1 MDLLCTEEAQN
12 VKKKNQTSIGS
23 VSNKSKTETTAFAK
37 LDKALRSPRWQKHS
51 SALIYR
57 STKAT
62 ADLAENQRGPKLSK
76 CDIKANELYPKRVA
90 ILNVPVQ
97 CEAQAQV
104 KGSGV
109 ACQCKK

>member
-1 MDLLCTEEAQN
+1 MSSKC
-12 VKKKNQTSIGS
+12 
-23 VSNKSKTETTAFAK
+23 KTETVAFAK

-62 ADLAENQRGPKLSK
+62 ADLAANKGPNEANETS
-76 CDIKANELYPKRVA
+76 KANEPYLKRVA

-97 CEAQAQV
+97 CEAQAQMKAILLPV
-104 KGSGV
+104 NARNKMQAYGEKATEKLNEKFRSH
-109 ACQCKK
+109 

>member
-1 MDLLCTEEAQN
+1 M
-12 VKKKNQTSIGS
+12 GS

-62 ADLAENQRGPKLSK
+62 ADLAENKHGPK
-76 CDIKANELYPKRVA
+76 
-90 ILNVPVQ
+90 Q
-97 CEAQAQV
+97 M
-104 KGSGV
+104 
-109 ACQCKK
+109 